1 MFPTVCC
8 SRSTTGSTCVTLARC
23 ASIVKPYRHSV
34 SRCSTKETWFAIC
47 GRNYSRVLEEL
58 EARRLELEGKS
69 SQEYLDKMRV
79 GLTNWVEAAD
89 NGHSRVGHP
98 TFPKTRLTPI
108 CQLPT
113 AAIDSTAGRRRY
125 R

>member
-1 MFPTVCC
+1 MRF
-8 SRSTTGSTCVTLARC
+8 
-23 ASIVKPYRHSV
+23 YREAAQALGFEV
-34 SRCSTKETWFAIC
+34 LDQRDLV
-47 GRNYSRVLEEL
+47 RNLRTHYSRVFEEL

-79 GLTNWVEAAD
+79 GLKNWVEAAD
-89 NGHSRVGHP
+89 NGHSRVGPP

>member
-1 MFPTVCC
+1 MREAAQALGFEVLDQ
-8 SRSTTGSTCVTLARC
+8 RDLV
-23 ASIVKPYRHSV
+23 
-34 SRCSTKETWFAIC
+34 
-47 GRNYSRVLEEL
+47 RNLRTHYSRVFEEL

-79 GLTNWVEAAD
+79 EAAD

-98 TFPKTRLTPI
+98 TFPRTRLTPI

>member
-1 MFPTVCC
+1 
-8 SRSTTGSTCVTLARC
+8 
-23 ASIVKPYRHSV
+23 
-34 SRCSTKETWFAIC
+34 
-47 GRNYSRVLEEL
+47 
-58 EARRLELEGKS
+58 
-69 SQEYLDKMRV
+69 EYLDKMRV
-79 GLTNWVEAAD
+79 GLKNWVEAAD

-98 TFPKTRLTPI
+98 TVPRTRLTPI

>member
-1 MFPTVCC
+1 MREAAQALGFEVLDQ
-8 SRSTTGSTCVTLARC
+8 RDLV
-23 ASIVKPYRHSV
+23 
-34 SRCSTKETWFAIC
+34 
-47 GRNYSRVLEEL
+47 RNLRTHYSRVFEEL

-79 GLTNWVEAAD
+79 GLKNWVEAAD

-98 TFPKTRLTPI
+98 TFPRTRLTPT

>member
-1 MFPTVCC
+1 MREAAQALGFEVLDQ
-8 SRSTTGSTCVTLARC
+8 RDLV
-23 ASIVKPYRHSV
+23 
-34 SRCSTKETWFAIC
+34 
-47 GRNYSRVLEEL
+47 RNLRTHYSRVFEEL

-79 GLTNWVEAAD
+79 GLKNWVEAAD

-98 TFPKTRLTPI
+98 TFPRTRLTPI
-108 CQLPT
+108 CQLPM

>member
-1 MFPTVCC
+1 M
-8 SRSTTGSTCVTLARC
+8 
-23 ASIVKPYRHSV
+23 KPHRHSV

-47 GRNYSRVLEEL
+47 GRTTAECSRNSKPGVSNS
-58 EARRLELEGKS
+58 RKS

-79 GLTNWVEAAD
+79 GLKNWVEAAD

-98 TFPKTRLTPI
+98 TFPRTRLTPI

>member
-1 MFPTVCC
+1 MREAAQALGFEVLDQ
-8 SRSTTGSTCVTLARC
+8 RDLV
-23 ASIVKPYRHSV
+23 
-34 SRCSTKETWFAIC
+34 
-47 GRNYSRVLEEL
+47 RNLRTHYSRVFEEL

-79 GLTNWVEAAD
+79 GLKNWVEAAD

-98 TFPKTRLTPI
+98 TFSRTRLTPI

>member
-1 MFPTVCC
+1 MREAAQALGFEVLDQ
-8 SRSTTGSTCVTLARC
+8 RDLV
-23 ASIVKPYRHSV
+23 
-34 SRCSTKETWFAIC
+34 
-47 GRNYSRVLEEL
+47 RNLRTHYSRVFEEL

-79 GLTNWVEAAD
+79 GLKNWVEAAD

-98 TFPKTRLTPI
+98 TFPRTRLTPI

-113 AAIDSTAGRRRY
+113 AAIDSTASRRRY